1 MKIKGVRVL
10 NLIYKKMQNFFKNRL
25 LQALITPLQI
35 ELLKLK
41 NTLSQFK

>member
-10 NLIYKKMQNFFKNRL
+10 NLIYKEMQNFFKNRL
-25 LQALITPLQI
+25 LQALITRLQI